1 MLASLA
7 LLIALA
13 PPPPQDAAKG
23 AEVAP
28 PPVPGVPAG
37 FTIQV
42 FAREP
47 LVADPVAIAID
58 EKGRVYSA
66 ESERQERGI
75 EDNRSSKFWLMDDL
89 AAQTVEDRLAYHEK
103 WKSERKGEM
112 DYYRAFADRLRRID
126 DTDGDGVGDRTTNFS
141 RDFREPMDGTGA
153 GVLVDG
159 SDIYYTCIP
168 SLYRFRDAND
178 DGLADSTEAVFT
190 GFGVRT
196 ALRGH
201 DMHGLIVGPD
211 GRIYWSIG
219 DRGYRVVT
227 KEGVT
232 LADPK
237 SGAVFRC
244 RPDGS
249 ALEVFATG
257 LRNPQ
262 ELAFNEFG
270 DLFTGDNNSDGGDKA
285 RFVHVM
291 EGGET
296 GWDMNYQTLE
306 KKNQRGPWNREGIWH
321 LRTRAERDYPAWT
334 LPPLAH
340 VGSGPSGLA
349 YAPGTG
355 LPAKWDRRFY
365 MCDFLGS
372 ETHSNVLAIATQQK
386 GASYEVTA
394 VDPFVT
400 EVLTTDVAF
409 GPDSRMYVSAWG
421 GGWYSTDKGTIYT
434 VSNAEAIA
442 SADAAS
448 AREILAKGCAHRPQR
463 ELLGLLHHADM
474 RVRQA
479 AQFALVAMGS
489 QSTKALSS
497 LAASTD
503 VGVAD
508 ERLAQLARIHAIRA
522 LGMQANGIRGPVV
535 VEPDPL
541 AGVLA
546 LLDAEDAED
555 AEIRVQAARVLGDSR
570 ARAAIPK
577 LTEHVLDESARVR
590 AECALALC
598 RIGLAHP
605 GAAVEAIPALNAAIW
620 ENDNVDPFLRH
631 ALVMALSGCADAAM
645 LAQLSADEFPS
656 VRLGVLLAMRR
667 HKDPAIQRF
676 LFDPDMRL
684 AAEAARAIWDVPIPE
699 AFEALAAASGRLIP
713 SSGGEETVS
722 APTYRFTREVWKG
735 KTAPSSAALESA
747 PEFATSPNEQEEVA
761 SGTGYSAHGNDY
773 LQRLSGTITPDA
785 DGEYRFYITS
795 DDHSVLFIEAVG
807 DPTSRRAIARVD
819 GYTEPTEWEGQSGQV
834 SEAIELKAG
843 SQYRLEARHS
853 QGGGGNHLA
862 IGWRHADGTLE
873 RPIGLTEVDPSLA
886 AFARRTIAANLMV
899 ATGGAKALAAIASCM
914 RIPTPIRVE
923 ALEALGEFLAPP
935 PRDLVHGRVGMV
947 APTARDAESFAS
959 VARLALPAIALDSD
973 AELRTSA
980 VAIATRSG
988 IALDQK
994 ANLATAIDPVR
1005 SPEERIA
1012 ALDQLALARDEGLA
1026 QAVEACLAASDSLP
1040 RIAARNYLATL
1051 DASRGLAEASSALT
1065 SGSEAER
1072 QAAIVLLGSLA
1083 RTGSSTAS
1091 APAKERL
1098 NALMSE
1104 FERGALAPALRLDLI
1119 ETAVLVED
1127 PRGLAAAQAM
1137 ATTGPSSATD
1147 AMAPSVL
1154 EGGSIAKGGDVAMY
1168 NSAVAC
1174 LRCHAIAG
1182 VGGHAG
1188 PALDGVGARLTSREI
1203 LQSIVE
1209 PQAVIAAGFATPSA
1223 MPTVGPLLTPRE
1235 IRDLVAYLHSLKSP
1249 TP

>member
-1 MLASLA
+1 MLV
-7 LLIALA
+7 ALA
-13 PPPPQDAAKG
+13 PPPPQDAAKSV
-23 AEVAP
+23 EVAP

-37 FTIQV
+37 FTIRV

-66 ESERQERGI
+66 ESERQERGV

-89 AAQTVEDRLAYHEK
+89 AAQTIEDRLAYYEK
-103 WKSERKGEM
+103 WKAERKGEM
-112 DYYRAFADRLRRID
+112 DYYRAFADRLRRIE
-126 DTDGDGVGDRTTNFS
+126 DTDGDGVGDRVTKFS
-141 RDFREPMDGTGA
+141 RDFREPLDGTGA
-153 GVLVDG
+153 GVLIDG
-159 SDIYYTCIP
+159 SDIYYACIP
-168 SLYRFRDAND
+168 SLWRFRDANG
-178 DGLADSTEAVFT
+178 DGVADSTDAVFT
-190 GFGVRT
+190 GFGVRS

-219 DRGYRVVT
+219 DRGYKVVT

-249 ALEVFATG
+249 ELELFATG

-355 LPAKWDRRFY
+355 LPAQWDRRFY

-372 ETHSNVLAIATQQK
+372 ETHSNVLAIATQPK

-421 GGWYSTDKGTIYT
+421 GGWYSTDKGTIYA
-434 VSNAEAIA
+434 VSNADTSA
-442 SADAAS
+442 SPDAAS

-522 LGMQANGIRGPVV
+522 LGMQASGIRGPVV

-541 AGVLA
+541 AGVLG
-546 LLDAEDAED
+546 LLDAED

-570 ARAAIPK
+570 TQTAIPK
-577 LTEHVLDESARVR
+577 LTEHVLDESVRVR
-590 AECALALC
+590 AECALALG
-598 RIGLAHP
+598 RIGLLYP
-605 GAAVEAIPALNAAIW
+605 GAAVEAIPMLNAALW
-620 ENDNVDPFLRH
+620 ENEDHDAFLRH
-631 ALVMALSGCADAAM
+631 ALVVGLADCADGAM

-713 SSGGEETVS
+713 LSTGDETAP

-747 PEFATSPNEQEEVA
+747 LAFATKPNEQEEVA
-761 SGTGYSAHGNDY
+761 SATGFSAHGDNY
-773 LQRLSGTITPDA
+773 LQRLSGTIVPES
-785 DGEYRFYITS
+785 DGDYTFYLTS
-795 DDHSVLFIEAVG
+795 DDHSVLFLEESG
-807 DPTSRRAIARVD
+807 DPTSRRTIARVD
-819 GYTEPTEWEGQSGQV
+819 GYTEPTSWEGEASQV
-834 SEAIELKAG
+834 SEPIALKAG
-843 SQYRLEARHS
+843 TTYRLEARHS

-873 RPIGLTEVDPSLA
+873 RPIGLNEVDPSLA

-899 ATGGAKALAAIASCM
+899 AKGGAKALAAIASCT

-923 ALEALGEFLAPP
+923 ALEALGEYLAPP
-935 PRDLVHGRVGMV
+935 PRDIVHGRVGMV

-959 VARLALPAIALDSD
+959 VARLALPAMALDSD

-980 VAIATRSG
+980 VAIATKSG

-994 ANLATAIDPVR
+994 ANLATALDATR

-1012 ALDQLALARDEGLA
+1012 ALDQLAFARDAGLA
-1026 QAVEACLAASDSLP
+1026 QAVDACLAASDSLP

-1083 RTGSSTAS
+1083 RTGSSAAS

-1098 NALMSE
+1098 NVLMSE

-1127 PRGLAAAQAM
+1127 PRGLAAAEAM
-1137 ATTGPSSATD
+1137 ATTGPSSVTD
-1147 AMAPSVL
+1147 AMAANVL

-1209 PQAVIAAGFATPSA
+1209 PQAVIAVGFATPSA

-1235 IRDLVAYLHSLKSP
+1235 IRDLVAYLHALKSP